1 MKRIDATVVI
11 PVKNG
16 EDCLDRTLTML
27 DKQKTVYSY
36 EIVCI
41 DSGSSDHTLD
51 IIEKHRSSF
60 PERYIVKQIPKEEF
74 GHGKTR
80 NLGAS
85 LGSGEFI
92 LFITQDACP
101 YDENWVQNFIDG
113 MKSDPDT
120 AGGFG
125 KHYPYPECDIFE
137 AHSLEEF
144 FKGFG
149 IENTIYQID
158 SKEYD
163 TNESYRHFVTFYS
176 DNNSCMRRSIWKKI
190 PYPDVDFAED
200 QLWART
206 ILEKGYK
213 KLYCPGA
220 AVYHSHSYPAKTYK
234 KRFFDEYKSLFRLHG
249 YKLVENRRQMLL
261 AYARTIKNDLVFL
274 NTLKLSLKERI
285 HWLNYAVVKEWHR
298 FHSGYIAGKYF
309 TLNDDKKALLDKKM
323 SQQIE
328 QIKE

>member
-1 MKRIDATVVI
+1 MTGIDVTVVI

-16 EDCLDRTLTML
+16 GDCLDRTLTMI
-27 DKQKTVYSY
+27 DCQKTQYSF
-36 EIVCI
+36 EVVCI
-41 DSGSSDHTLD
+41 DSGSSDNTMA
-51 IIEKHRSSF
+51 IVEKHQSQY

-85 LGSGEFI
+85 LGTGEFI
-92 LFITQDACP
+92 LFLTQDATP
-101 YDENWVQNFIDG
+101 YNDQWIQTFVDG
-113 MKSDPDT
+113 MKMDKDI

-137 AHSLEEF
+137 AYSLNQF
-144 FKGFG
+144 FEGFG
-149 IENTIYQID
+149 KENTIYKLD
-158 SKEYD
+158 NTKYSSDEA
-163 TNESYRHFVTFYS
+163 YRHFVTFYS
-176 DNNSCMRRSIWKKI
+176 DNNSCMRRSVWEKI

-200 QLWART
+200 QQWART

-220 AVYHSHSYPAKTYK
+220 AVFHSHSYPAKTYK
-234 KRFFDEYKSLFRLHG
+234 KRFYDEYKSLYRLHG
-249 YKLVENRRQMLL
+249 YKLVENTKQMFL
-261 AYARTIKNDLVFL
+261 AYIRTIRNDIGFL
-274 NTLKLSLKERI
+274 RKCELSRKETI
-285 HWLNYAVVKEWHR
+285 KWLNYAIVKEWHR
-298 FHSGYIAGKYF
+298 FHSGYLAGRYF
-309 TLNDDKKALLDKKM
+309 SLNDEKKLKLDQKM